1 MASQSSKTWIYK
13 DIYDMKKYFALS
25 NHGKLVY
32 LGEFNSYNDA
42 YEYAE
47 YDIDMNFIWVLQE
60 SKLEELKIRIDTVL
74 NELQFR

>member
-1 MASQSSKTWIYK
+1 MASQSSKTFDYN

-32 LGEFNSYNDA
+32 LGEFDSYSDA

-47 YDIDMNFIWVLQE
+47 YEKDINFIWIFKE
-60 SKLEELKIRIDTVL
+60 SKLEELRIRIDTIL